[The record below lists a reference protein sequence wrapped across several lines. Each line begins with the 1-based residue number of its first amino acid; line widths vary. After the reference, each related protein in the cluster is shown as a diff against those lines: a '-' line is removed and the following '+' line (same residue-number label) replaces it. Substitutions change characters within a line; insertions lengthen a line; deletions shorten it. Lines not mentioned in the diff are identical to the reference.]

1 MDFRKLEEK
10 LNNFKKIE
18 TKTNTDK
25 NILLIEMIKQN
36 KLLNFYVNN
45 SIYSQNILLAIKNE
59 YQITNSLIDKNS
71 SWSSSLFK
79 KLTNWFI
86 NSREL
91 WIYVTEEQKF
101 STDSYSRYEE
111 NILKS
116 INKKTADFI
125 TIGKRANKFC
135 LDNKLNIIKSYS
147 ENQKTDDLSWELTQI
162 VKILFSQNNYEK
174 LLFVI
179 NSNKNVNGNFTILPI
194 SNFNISNLIDNKEKQ
209 KNINIKKFKIYPNIN
224 DFINIKID
232 SFIENSIHSLLVES
246 SFYKAKVGLVRM
258 NKISN
263 ELEEEMKK
271 INKKINRIKREIEIE
286 EIVLLTSKNNRIIK

>member
-179 NSNKNVNGNFTILPI
+179 NSNKNVNGNFTILP
-194 SNFNISNLIDNKEKQ
+194 
-209 KNINIKKFKIYPNIN
+209 
-224 DFINIKID
+224 
-232 SFIENSIHSLLVES
+232 
-246 SFYKAKVGLVRM
+246 
-258 NKISN
+258 
-263 ELEEEMKK
+263 
-271 INKKINRIKREIEIE
+271 
-286 EIVLLTSKNNRIIK
+286 

>member
-286 EIVLLTSKNNRIIK
+286 EIVLLTSKNNGIIK